1 MMLISE
7 LLALQ
12 LASVVKAIIP
22 LYARLRMG
30 SFLSK
35 IPAGRLVSKVLSI
48 LKDLAMFEYASL
60 CSYDRRSQVDFAAF
74 QYLTCRRGRR

>member
-1 MMLISE
+1 MLPRRVPFSPRLTFGSPNSSASHARSGRPHPWPRAVTMMQISE

-35 IPAGRLVSKVLSI
+35 IPAGV
-48 LKDLAMFEYASL
+48 
-60 CSYDRRSQVDFAAF
+60 
-74 QYLTCRRGRR
+74 